1 MTKPALALNKNRL
14 LPQKLFWHGY
24 QVIEMFD
31 LDHIHSCKFS
41 GGSLNKQN
49 GSLTHSSIQT
59 VDMGEFNGLRIIEI
73 ATLNYSETTAQTLTS
88 PLFTNID
95 KDNFSATLIESLGR
109 SDVSVLPSA
118 QTKIHID
125 FTLLALLKDTK
136 ITTMAMA
143 ANVVVSRNGI
153 STRKTIE
160 INSKAKFTIGT
171 TKDNGIK
178 MFIQKLGDVLREQ
191 SALKR

>member
-1 MTKPALALNKNRL
+1 
-14 LPQKLFWHGY
+14 
-24 QVIEMFD
+24 
-31 LDHIHSCKFS
+31 
-41 GGSLNKQN
+41 
-49 GSLTHSSIQT
+49 
-59 VDMGEFNGLRIIEI
+59 MGEFNGLRIIEI

>member
-1 MTKPALALNKNRL
+1 
-14 LPQKLFWHGY
+14 
-24 QVIEMFD
+24 
-31 LDHIHSCKFS
+31 
-41 GGSLNKQN
+41 
-49 GSLTHSSIQT
+49 
-59 VDMGEFNGLRIIEI
+59 MGEFNGLRIIEI

-136 ITTMAMA
+136 ITTMAMD